1 VEVNLFIFQRL
12 YAIVFIYCIL
22 LVIQPKISEASRT
35 ALRGHHR
42 SLVKAKHASIRGRTN
57 ETAGATEVA
66 TATTAAAA
74 KSKLKL
80 GDLTEKMYNHC
91 QDIFKEKNL
100 VSHVIRGMIGGILD
114 RLHEVCLDKPIH
126 PLIHRVFT
134 EILLCGGSLSEAVDV
149 VIDII
154 FGRFERKCRERPG
167 FHSVYVLTSADN
179 EVVETKHIK

>member
-1 VEVNLFIFQRL
+1 
-12 YAIVFIYCIL
+12 
-22 LVIQPKISEASRT
+22 
-35 ALRGHHR
+35 
-42 SLVKAKHASIRGRTN
+42 LVKAKHASIRGRTN

-114 RLHEVCLDKPIH
+114 RLNEVCLDKPIH